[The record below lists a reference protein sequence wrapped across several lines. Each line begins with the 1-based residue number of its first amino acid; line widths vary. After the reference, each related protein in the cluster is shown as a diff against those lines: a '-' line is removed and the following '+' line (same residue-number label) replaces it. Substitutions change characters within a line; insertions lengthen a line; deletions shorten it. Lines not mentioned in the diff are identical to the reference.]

1 MKVTHTGPHAYQLEA
16 ETSEDSVFL
25 QDIGINRTARVT
37 NTRSGLVLPGSAT
50 VTTKPDSTADLL
62 QALIKLNNLF
72 RAQPHGQ
79 SHVGTDAAD
88 PHAQERATAIIKK
101 LNLVLDALGAPVSDD
116 QAAQVVTKP
125 HKSSNG
131 QSAIVNPRDQLK
143 TASDYRRD
151 WLEFLIHEHGSIAAL
166 NVALGRAK
174 TDATL
179 SQIRNK
185 SAHSRTDAPRNM
197 GDSIARE
204 IELKLNLGHASL
216 DNPLPQGACLKEVQ
230 S

>member
-25 QDIGINRTARVT
+25 EDIGINRTARVT

-62 QALIKLNNLF
+62 QTLLKLHSLF

-88 PHAQERATAIIKK
+88 PHAQERAAAIIKK
-101 LNLVLDALGAPVSDD
+101 LNLVLDALGAPISDD

-125 HKSSNG
+125 HKSSLVGRTILNG
-131 QSAIVNPRDQLK
+131 METP
-143 TASDYRRD
+143 
-151 WLEFLIHEHGSIAAL
+151 
-166 NVALGRAK
+166 
-174 TDATL
+174 
-179 SQIRNK
+179 
-185 SAHSRTDAPRNM
+185 
-197 GDSIARE
+197 
-204 IELKLNLGHASL
+204 
-216 DNPLPQGACLKEVQ
+216 
-230 S
+230 